1 MALCGAV
8 TKAHTTHLAMSGGYY
23 LHREMGAASR
33 RLSYY
38 NAPTIVDDDR
48 VGSVAVKEWWLG
60 LGLGGEA

>member
-1 MALCGAV
+1 MALCGAA
-8 TKAHTTHLAMSGGYY
+8 TKAHTTHLATSGGYY
-23 LHREMGAASR
+23 LHRETGAASC

-38 NAPTIVDDDR
+38 NAPTIVDDEI